1 MDHGNGSETT
11 HFQMVKRMDYNYIY
25 VWIPICITHYYIYIY
40 IYIIHILGDDENYW
54 FYHISDG
61 YQAKDWSCGSE
72 PKNGFWCFNIFAA
85 TLTLRRV

>member
-40 IYIIHILGDDENYW
+40 FLGDDENSW
-54 FYHISDG
+54 FYHISDEKPG
-61 YQAKDWSCGSE
+61 EGLELWLGAQE
-72 PKNGFWCFNIFAA
+72 RF
-85 TLTLRRV
+85 LVV